1 MKHCF
6 KDVNP
11 KDVCKHVMSN
21 KKKYSRE
28 SIPVVGTVVTTCFTF
43 QNGFAGFANLFFI
56 ILNAIIYI
64 LSPLTNMKL
73 DKRMDIIEDDIK
85 TGKSDVVNI
94 KDDIET
100 GKGDVVNI
108 KGDIVD
114 FEDNL
119 INIED
124 DVVNIKDDIETGK
137 KRQDKFQVDYEEQI
151 KSMTE
156 QMNSMREQIKSLTEQ
171 KMNSMKNSAE

>member
-100 GKGDVVNI
+100 GK
-108 KGDIVD
+108 
-114 FEDNL
+114 
-119 INIED
+119 
-124 DVVNIKDDIETGK
+124 
-137 KRQDKFQVDYEEQI
+137 KRQDKFEGRQVDYEEQI